1 MIKNK
6 TIEQETMRRIYLAIM
21 ILLIVFTSTSCS
33 GNHEIKKAAHNMADY
48 ILSNLSNDSI
58 KCSDI
63 RYSDDGI
70 LIEIY
75 GSDSA
80 GDVMEIADLSNNW
93 MVNNIESIICTDS
106 LCVSIELYL
115 EKPEEVDREYLNYI
129 AAFRNYDYDFD
140 RTTSDNIDC
149 LEIIQCHEFSTSL
162 LDNGNDYRV
171 IVLPGD
177 VIVDNSEVFVHMD
190 SLKYV
195 LIKDYDF
202 DNIMYSPE
210 EINARIEEI
219 TGNHDV
225 DFYVGNI

>member
-1 MIKNK
+1 M
-6 TIEQETMRRIYLAIM
+6 
-21 ILLIVFTSTSCS
+21 F
-33 GNHEIKKAAHNMADY
+33 
-48 ILSNLSNDSI
+48 
-58 KCSDI
+58 
-63 RYSDDGI
+63 
-70 LIEIY
+70 
-75 GSDSA
+75 
-80 GDVMEIADLSNNW
+80 
-93 MVNNIESIICTDS
+93 
-106 LCVSIELYL
+106 
-115 EKPEEVDREYLNYI
+115 
-129 AAFRNYDYDFD
+129 
-140 RTTSDNIDC
+140 
-149 LEIIQCHEFSTSL
+149 
-162 LDNGNDYRV
+162 NGNDYRV